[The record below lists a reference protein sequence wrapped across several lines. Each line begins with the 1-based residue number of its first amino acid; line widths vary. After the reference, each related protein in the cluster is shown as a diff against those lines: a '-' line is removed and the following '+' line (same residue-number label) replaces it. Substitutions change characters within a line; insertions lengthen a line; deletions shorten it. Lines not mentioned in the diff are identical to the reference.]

1 MVWMLSLLGAV
12 VMLLAPLPALPGF
25 VMALTNR
32 WRVDLG
38 VHVVLFAWL
47 MLVPHGAEWGRRRR
61 VALSMGLTLLAMGV
75 EAAQG
80 MVWGR
85 TLDLRD
91 AMANLGGI
99 WLGAWVGRR
108 WGPGGAG
115 GMSEMRDRRGRG
127 GIGRRIG

>member
-1 MVWMLSLLGAV
+1 MVWVFSLLAAV

-32 WRVDLG
+32 WRLDLCL
-38 VHVVLFAWL
+38 HVILFAWL

-61 VALSMGLTLLAMGV
+61 VALSMGLTVMAMVV

-80 MVWGR
+80 MAWGR

-108 WGPGGAG
+108 WSLGGD
-115 GMSEMRDRRGRG
+115 GMSGMRDRRGRG
-127 GIGRRIG
+127 GIGSRMG